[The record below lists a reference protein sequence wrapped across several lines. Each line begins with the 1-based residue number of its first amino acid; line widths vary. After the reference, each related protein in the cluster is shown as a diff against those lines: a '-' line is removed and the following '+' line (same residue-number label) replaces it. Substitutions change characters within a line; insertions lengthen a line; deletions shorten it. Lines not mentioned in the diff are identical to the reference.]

1 MEPFGKPAPFKVG
14 RLQAYCPG
22 CGGAEFVRSRRFGLE
37 RADALTC
44 SGCGA
49 EHMRST
55 LMQQI
60 TEKVIDDAQRAL
72 HRAELGRA
80 DPGSAENE
88 ALHGKLKEAAELL
101 QFPAVKG
108 HVERASSLLLA
119 IARKAPSIAVR
130 DAAMKAITLAGAAKS
145 ASPLS
150 NDRANLDRL
159 LAQIRRGL
167 QRK

>member
-1 MEPFGKPAPFKVG
+1 MDPFGKPATFKVG

-22 CGGAEFVRSRRFGLE
+22 CGGAEFVRSRRFSLE
-37 RADALTC
+37 KADALAC
-44 SGCGA
+44 NSCGD
-49 EHMRST
+49 EHMRSS

-60 TEKVIDDAQRAL
+60 TEKVIDEAQRVL
-72 HRAELGRA
+72 HKAEL
-80 DPGSAENE
+80 PGGNE
-88 ALHGKLKEAAELL
+88 PLLAKLKEAAELL

-108 HVERASSLLLA
+108 HVERACSLLLA

-130 DAAMKAITLAGAAKS
+130 DCAMKAITLAGAAKS

-150 NDRANLDRL
+150 NDAANLREL
-159 LAQIRRGL
+159 LSRIRRDL

>member
-1 MEPFGKPAPFKVG
+1 MEPFGKPAIFKVG
-14 RLQAYCPG
+14 RLQAFCPG
-22 CGGAEFVRSRRFGLE
+22 CGGAEFVRARRFGLE
-37 RADALTC
+37 KADALACT
-44 SGCGA
+44 GCGA

-60 TEKVIDDAQRAL
+60 TEKVIDEAQRAL
-72 HRAELGRA
+72 HTA
-80 DPGSAENE
+80 DPASPGNE
-88 ALHGKLKEAAELL
+88 PLLAKLKEAAELL

-130 DAAMKAITLAGAAKS
+130 DAAMKAISLASVARS

-150 NDRANLDRL
+150 NDAANLNRL
-159 LAQIRRGL
+159 LSQIRRGL

>member
-1 MEPFGKPAPFKVG
+1 MEPFGKPEPFKVG

-37 RADALTC
+37 KADALSCT
-44 SGCGA
+44 GCGA

-72 HRAELGRA
+72 HRT
-80 DPGSAENE
+80 DPGTAENE
-88 ALHGKLKEAAELL
+88 ALLAKLKEAAELL

-145 ASPLS
+145 SSPLS
-150 NDRANLDRL
+150 NDAANLRQL
-159 LAQIRRGL
+159 LSRIRRDL
-167 QRK
+167 ER

>member
-1 MEPFGKPAPFKVG
+1 VHMEPFGKPAIFKVG
-14 RLQAYCPG
+14 KLQAYCPS
-22 CGGAEFVRSRRFGLE
+22 CGGAEFVRSHRFGLE
-37 RADALTC
+37 KADALTC
-44 SGCGA
+44 TGCGA

-72 HRAELGRA
+72 HRS
-80 DPGSAENE
+80 DPGSGENE
-88 ALHGKLKEAAELL
+88 ALLGKLKEAAELL

-130 DAAMKAITLAGAAKS
+130 DAAMKAISLAGAAKS

-150 NDRANLDRL
+150 NDAANLNRL

-167 QRK
+167 LR

>member
-1 MEPFGKPAPFKVG
+1 MDPFGEPAIFRVG
-14 RLQAYCPG
+14 RLQAYCPN

-37 RADALTC
+37 KADALIC
-44 SGCGA
+44 AGCGA
-49 EHMRST
+49 EHMRSA

-60 TEKVIDDAQRAL
+60 TEKVIDEAQRAL
-72 HRAELGRA
+72 HKA
-80 DPGSAENE
+80 DPGSAGNE
-88 ALHGKLKEAAELL
+88 LLLAKLKEATELL

-108 HVERASSLLLA
+108 HVERASTLLLA
-119 IARKAPSIAVR
+119 IARRAPSIAVR
-130 DAAMKAITLAGAAKS
+130 DAAMKTISLAGAAKS